1 MPWIKNVEVKPV
13 GGGSIVKYDYLDK
26 GGDAMDHMHVL
37 STPKLVFESDDKAM
51 KFARAL
57 TNNKTNL
64 DFFTTDGDRK
74 ADILQAKQV
83 KSDGDESL
91 ADGK

>member
-1 MPWIKNVEVKPV
+1 MPWIKNVEINPV

-26 GGDAMDHMHVL
+26 ADSMGNMNIL

-74 ADILQAKQV
+74 SDILQAKQM
-83 KSDGDESL
+83 KSDGDRSL
-91 ADGK
+91 GDEK